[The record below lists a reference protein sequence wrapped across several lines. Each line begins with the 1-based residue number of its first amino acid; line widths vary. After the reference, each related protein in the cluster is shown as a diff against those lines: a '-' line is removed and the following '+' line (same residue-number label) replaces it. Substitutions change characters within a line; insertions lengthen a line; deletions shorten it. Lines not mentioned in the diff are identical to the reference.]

1 MLPREITMKLI
12 ATRMERIKPSPSS
25 MATARVKELRAAGRD
40 IIGLTSGEP
49 DFDTPPHIVEAAYTA
64 MKAGKTRY
72 TVVDG
77 TPELKRAICD
87 KFKRENGLAFAPDE
101 ISVGNGGKQVI
112 FNALTS
118 TVEDGDEVVIPAPYW
133 VSYPDMV
140 LLNGGCPVVVECDA
154 KSDYKMTPDQLESA
168 ITERTKWVVL
178 NSPCNPTGA
187 TYTGDELAALGEVIS
202 SHPNVWVLTDDV
214 YEHLIYDGFKFAT
227 FAGSNPDLRERTLTV
242 NGVSKA
248 YAMTGWRIGYA
259 GGPRALI
266 KTMAK
271 LQSQSTSSPSSVS
284 QAAALAALSGPTD
297 FLAGWRSEYQ
307 RRRDLVVDRLNAID
321 GLYCPRPAGAFY
333 VYPSCAGIIG
343 RRSPS
348 GQVIGNDTD
357 FVMYLL
363 ETQDV
368 AVIQGAAFGL
378 SPAFRISFATSYEQL
393 EEACKRI
400 STACSV
406 LSS

>member
-1 MLPREITMKLI
+1 MKLI
-12 ATRMERIKPSPSS
+12 AARMERIKPSPSS

-40 IIGLTSGEP
+40 IVGLTSGEP
-49 DFDTPPHIVEAAYTA
+49 DFDTPPHIVEAAYAA

-87 KFKRENGLAFAPDE
+87 KFERENGLVFAPDE
-101 ISVGNGGKQVI
+101 ITVGNGGKQVV

-118 TVEDGDEVVIPAPYW
+118 TVEEGDEVVIPAPYW

-140 LLNGGCPVVVECDA
+140 LLNGGRPVVVECDVN
-154 KSDYKMTPDQLESA
+154 SNYKMTPEQLESS
-168 ITERTKWVVL
+168 ITDRTKWVVL

-187 TYTGDELAALGEVIS
+187 TYTDHELIAFGEVLGR
-202 SHPNVWVLTDDV
+202 HPNVWVMTDDV
-214 YEHLIYDGFKFAT
+214 YEHLIYDGLKFAT
-227 FAGSNPDLRERTLTV
+227 FARCNPHLRERTLTV

-248 YAMTGWRIGYA
+248 FAMTGWRIGYA
-259 GGPRALI
+259 GGPKVLI
-266 KTMAK
+266 KAMAK
-271 LQSQSTSSPSSVS
+271 LQSQSTSNPSSVS
-284 QAAALAALSGPTD
+284 QAAALAALTGPTD

-307 RRRDLVVDRLNAID
+307 RRRDLVVESLNAIE
-321 GLYCPRPAGAFY
+321 GLYCPRPTGAFY
-333 VYPSCAGIIG
+333 VYPSCAGVIG
-343 RRSPS
+343 KRTPN

-363 ETQDV
+363 ESHEV

-378 SPAFRISFATSYEQL
+378 SPAFRISFATSFAQL
-393 EEACKRI
+393 EEACRRI
-400 STACSV
+400 AAACSA
-406 LSS
+406 LRP

>member
-1 MLPREITMKLI
+1 MKLI
-12 ATRMERIKPSPSS
+12 AARMERIKPSPSS

-40 IIGLTSGEP
+40 IVGLTSGEP
-49 DFDTPPHIVEAAYTA
+49 DFDTPPHIVEAAYAA

-87 KFKRENGLAFAPDE
+87 KFERENGLVFAPDE
-101 ISVGNGGKQVI
+101 ITVGNGGKQVV

-118 TVEDGDEVVIPAPYW
+118 TVEEGDEVVIPAPYW

-140 LLNGGCPVVVECDA
+140 LLNGGRPVVVECDVN
-154 KSDYKMTPDQLESA
+154 SNYKMTPEQLETA
-168 ITERTKWVVL
+168 ITDRTKWVVL

-187 TYTGDELAALGEVIS
+187 TYTDNELIAVGKVLS
-202 SHPNVWVLTDDV
+202 RHPNVWIMTDDV
-214 YEHLIYDGFKFAT
+214 YEHLIYDGLKFAT
-227 FAGSNPDLRERTLTV
+227 FARCNPHLRERTLTI

-248 YAMTGWRIGYA
+248 FAMTGWRIGYA
-259 GGPRALI
+259 GGPKALI
-266 KTMAK
+266 KAMAK
-271 LQSQSTSSPSSVS
+271 LQSQSTSNPSSVS
-284 QAAALAALSGPTD
+284 QAAALAALTGPTD

-307 RRRDLVVDRLNAID
+307 RRRDLVVESLNAIE
-321 GLYCPRPAGAFY
+321 GLYCPRPTGAFY
-333 VYPSCAGIIG
+333 VYPSCAGVIG
-343 RRSPS
+343 KRTPN

-363 ETQDV
+363 ESQEV

-378 SPAFRISFATSYEQL
+378 SPAFRISFATSFAQL

-400 STACSV
+400 AAACSA
-406 LSS
+406 LRR

>member
-1 MLPREITMKLI
+1 MKLI
-12 ATRMERIKPSPSS
+12 AARMERIKPSPSS

-40 IIGLTSGEP
+40 IVGLTSGEP
-49 DFDTPPHIVEAAYTA
+49 DFDTPPHIVEAAYAA

-87 KFKRENGLAFAPDE
+87 KFERENGLVFAPDE
-101 ISVGNGGKQVI
+101 ITVGNGGKQVV

-118 TVEDGDEVVIPAPYW
+118 TVEEGDEVVIPAPYW

-140 LLNGGCPVVVECDA
+140 LLNGGRPVVVECDVN
-154 KSDYKMTPDQLESA
+154 SNYKMTPEQLDAA
-168 ITERTKWVVL
+168 ITDRTKWVVL

-187 TYTGDELAALGEVIS
+187 TYTESELVAFGEVLS
-202 SHPNVWVLTDDV
+202 RHPHVWIMTDDV
-214 YEHLIYDGFKFAT
+214 YEHLIYDGLKFAT
-227 FAGSNPDLRERTLTV
+227 FARCNPHLRERTLTI

-248 YAMTGWRIGYA
+248 FAMTGWRIGYA
-259 GGPRALI
+259 GGPKTLI
-266 KTMAK
+266 KAMAK
-271 LQSQSTSSPSSVS
+271 LQSQSTSNPSSIS
-284 QAAALAALSGPTD
+284 QAAALAALTGPTD

-307 RRRDLVVDRLNAID
+307 RRRDLVVESLNAIE
-321 GLYCPRPAGAFY
+321 GLYCPRPTGAFY
-333 VYPSCAGIIG
+333 VYPSCAGVIG
-343 RRSPS
+343 KRTPG

-363 ETQDV
+363 ESHEV

-378 SPAFRISFATSYEQL
+378 SPDFRISFATSFAQL

-400 STACSV
+400 AAACSA
-406 LSS
+406 LRP

>member
-1 MLPREITMKLI
+1 MKLI
-12 ATRMERIKPSPSS
+12 AARMERIKPSPSS

-40 IIGLTSGEP
+40 IVGLTSGEP
-49 DFDTPPHIVEAAYTA
+49 DFDTPPHIVEAAYAA

-87 KFKRENGLAFAPDE
+87 KFERENGLVFASDE
-101 ISVGNGGKQVI
+101 ITVGNGGKQVV

-118 TVEDGDEVVIPAPYW
+118 TVEEGDEVVIPAPYW

-140 LLNGGCPVVVECDA
+140 LLNGGRPVVVECDVN
-154 KSDYKMTPDQLESA
+154 SNYKMTPEQLDAA
-168 ITERTKWVVL
+168 ITDRTKWVVL

-187 TYTGDELAALGEVIS
+187 TYSESELVAFGEVLS
-202 SHPNVWVLTDDV
+202 RHPHVWIMTDDV
-214 YEHLIYDGFKFAT
+214 YEHLIYDGLKFAT
-227 FAGSNPDLRERTLTV
+227 FARCNPHLRERTLTI

-248 YAMTGWRIGYA
+248 FAMTGWRIGYA
-259 GGPRALI
+259 GGPKALI
-266 KTMAK
+266 KAMAK
-271 LQSQSTSSPSSVS
+271 LQSQSTSNPSSIS
-284 QAAALAALSGPTD
+284 QAAALAALTGPTD

-307 RRRDLVVDRLNAID
+307 RRRDLVVESLNAIE
-321 GLYCPRPAGAFY
+321 GLNCPRPTGAFY
-333 VYPSCAGIIG
+333 VYPSCAGVIG
-343 RRSPS
+343 KRTPDGR
-348 GQVIGNDTD
+348 VIGNDTD

-363 ETQDV
+363 ESQEV

-378 SPAFRISFATSYEQL
+378 SPAFRISFATSFAQL

-400 STACSV
+400 AAACSA
-406 LSS
+406 LRS

>member
-1 MLPREITMKLI
+1 MKLI
-12 ATRMERIKPSPSS
+12 AARMERIKPSPSS

-40 IIGLTSGEP
+40 IVGLTSGEP
-49 DFDTPPHIVEAAYTA
+49 DFDTPAHIVEAAYAA

-87 KFKRENGLAFAPDE
+87 KFERENGLVFAPDE
-101 ISVGNGGKQVI
+101 ITVGNGGKQVV

-118 TVEDGDEVVIPAPYW
+118 TVEEGDEVVIPAPYW

-140 LLNGGCPVVVECDA
+140 LLNGGRPVVVECDVN
-154 KSDYKMTPDQLESA
+154 SNYKMTPEQLDAA
-168 ITERTKWVVL
+168 ITDRTKWVVL

-187 TYTGDELAALGEVIS
+187 TYTESELVAFGEVLS
-202 SHPNVWVLTDDV
+202 RHPHVWIMTDDV
-214 YEHLIYDGFKFAT
+214 YEHLIYDGLKFAT
-227 FAGSNPDLRERTLTV
+227 FARCNPHLRERTLTI

-248 YAMTGWRIGYA
+248 FAMTGWRIGYA
-259 GGPRALI
+259 GGPKALI
-266 KTMAK
+266 KAMAK
-271 LQSQSTSSPSSVS
+271 LQSQSTSNPSSIS
-284 QAAALAALSGPTD
+284 QAAALAALTGPTD

-307 RRRDLVVDRLNAID
+307 RRRDLVVESLNAIE
-321 GLYCPRPAGAFY
+321 GLNCPRPTGAFY
-333 VYPSCAGIIG
+333 VYPSCAGVIG
-343 RRSPS
+343 KRTPG

-363 ETQDV
+363 ESHEV

-378 SPAFRISFATSYEQL
+378 SPAFRISFATSFAQL

-400 STACSV
+400 AAACSA
-406 LSS
+406 LRP

>member
-1 MLPREITMKLI
+1 MKLI
-12 ATRMERIKPSPSS
+12 AARMERIKPSPSS

-40 IIGLTSGEP
+40 IVGLTSGEP
-49 DFDTPPHIVEAAYTA
+49 DFDTPPHIVEAAYAA

-77 TPELKRAICD
+77 TPELKRAIRD
-87 KFKRENGLAFAPDE
+87 KFERENGLVFAPDE
-101 ISVGNGGKQVI
+101 ITVGNGGKQVV

-118 TVEDGDEVVIPAPYW
+118 TVEEGDEVVIPAPYW

-140 LLNGGCPVVVECDA
+140 LLNGGQPVVVECDV
-154 KSDYKMTPDQLESA
+154 SSNYKMTPEQLDAA
-168 ITERTKWVVL
+168 ITDRTKWVVL

-187 TYTGDELAALGEVIS
+187 TYTESELVAFGEVLS
-202 SHPNVWVLTDDV
+202 RHPHVWIMTDDV
-214 YEHLIYDGFKFAT
+214 YEHLIYDGLKFAT
-227 FAGSNPDLRERTLTV
+227 FARCNPHLRERTLTI

-248 YAMTGWRIGYA
+248 FAMTGWRIGYA
-259 GGPRALI
+259 GGPKALI
-266 KTMAK
+266 KAMAK
-271 LQSQSTSSPSSVS
+271 LQSQSTSNPSSIS
-284 QAAALAALSGPTD
+284 QAAALAALTGPTD

-307 RRRDLVVDRLNAID
+307 RRRDLVVESLNAIED
-321 GLYCPRPAGAFY
+321 LNCPRPTGAFY
-333 VYPSCAGIIG
+333 VYPSCAGVIG
-343 RRSPS
+343 KRTPG

-363 ETQDV
+363 ESHEV

-378 SPAFRISFATSYEQL
+378 SPAFRISFATSFAQL

-400 STACSV
+400 AAACSA
-406 LSS
+406 LRP